1 VPDGSARATPEVVSG
16 FKRTLNPF
24 ATGLA
29 ELEPATGVQP
39 CMKSGPAIRPEINV
53 TPLVDILLVM
63 LVIFLAAV
71 TLTQQAIESQ
81 LPAEARRMAEEKPE
95 QIVLE
100 VAGDRGLAVN
110 HHVVTLS
117 QLTPFL
123 KEVYG
128 KRSDK
133 TIYVAGA
140 GSLPYGAII
149 DVMDA
154 IKGAGVE
161 RMGVVT
167 EGMRRSAG
175 AVR

>member
-1 VPDGSARATPEVVSG
+1 M
-16 FKRTLNPF
+16 RT
-24 ATGLA
+24 
-29 ELEPATGVQP
+29 
-39 CMKSGPAIRPEINV
+39 SAIRPDINV

-81 LPAEARRMAEEKPE
+81 LPAARRMAEEKPD
-95 QIVLE
+95 QIMLE
-100 VAGDRGLAVN
+100 VAADRGLAVN
-110 HHVVTLS
+110 HHAVTLS

-133 TIYVAGA
+133 TIYVAAA

-154 IKGAGVE
+154 AKGAGVE

-175 AVR
+175 AAR

>member
-1 VPDGSARATPEVVSG
+1 M
-16 FKRTLNPF
+16 RT
-24 ATGLA
+24 
-29 ELEPATGVQP
+29 
-39 CMKSGPAIRPEINV
+39 SAIRPDINV
-53 TPLVDILLVM
+53 TPLIDILLVM

-81 LPAEARRMAEEKPE
+81 LPAEARQMAQEPPD

-100 VAGDRGLAVN
+100 VSADRALAVN
-110 HHVVTLS
+110 HHAVALP

-133 TIYVAGA
+133 TIYVAAA

-154 IKGAGVE
+154 VKGAGVE
-161 RMGVVT
+161 RMGVIT
-167 EGMRRSAG
+167 DGMRRHA
-175 AVR
+175 AR